1 MVRLKD
7 LDADVE
13 EALGRVR
20 VPAYVIDRFG
30 IIRWVNP
37 AAQRIVGDVRGRQIE
52 SVLAPEERRR
62 GREIFMRNLTGPP
75 EGSDNQGVLMTTE
88 GERIAVELSAVPLER
103 GGHVIGVFGLFK
115 DVEDEPPPPPL
126 PELTPRQG
134 EVLRLLDQGR
144 STAEIARELHLSVE
158 TVRNHIRHVLKALGV
173 HSRLEAVAVARR
185 DHLTAHSS
193 ATSR

>member
-7 LDADVE
+7 LDAEVE

-30 IIRWVNP
+30 IIRWINP
-37 AAQRIVGDVRGRQIE
+37 AAQGIVGDVRGRQIE

-75 EGSDNQGVLMTTE
+75 EGSDNRGVLLTAE

-103 GGHVIGVFGLFK
+103 DRHVIGVFGLFK

-126 PELTPRQG
+126 PHLTPRQG

-144 STAEIARELHLSVE
+144 STSEIARELHLSVE

-185 DHLTAHSS
+185 DQLAARVSPTSS
-193 ATSR
+193 

>member
-1 MVRLKD
+1 MARLKD

-75 EGSDNQGVLMTTE
+75 EGSDNHGVLLTTE
-88 GERIAVELSAVPLER
+88 GERIAVELSAV
-103 GGHVIGVFGLFK
+103 
-115 DVEDEPPPPPL
+115 
-126 PELTPRQG
+126 
-134 EVLRLLDQGR
+134 R
-144 STAEIARELHLSVE
+144 SSV
-158 TVRNHIRHVLKALGV
+158 A
-173 HSRLEAVAVARR
+173 
-185 DHLTAHSS
+185 
-193 ATSR
+193 AT